1 MPRITRASE
10 RAAGELSRPPA
21 RLPVKPAPPAHPT
34 QPAGSE
40 PAPDGYANTPWQ
52 LISKAMDDRRKTLR
66 LISISVSII
75 LACCA
80 GVCGGI
86 ALIILT
92 LHGIH
97 LPHKYLLPVGLG
109 TGATSVIAVIIGV
122 LSRVLGR
129 APEPK

>member
-1 MPRITRASE
+1 MPKITRASE
-10 RAAGELSRPPA
+10 RAAGELSPPPA
-21 RLPVKPAPPAHPT
+21 RLPVKPPPPASPT
-34 QPAGSE
+34 PAGRD

-80 GVCGGI
+80 GVCGGV

-109 TGATSVIAVIIGV
+109 TGATSVIAVIVGV
-122 LSRVLGR
+122 LSRVLGG
-129 APEPK
+129 ASEPK